1 MVDYENRHQD
11 SSPILLHGGSET
23 KPFVEKDK
31 YKEVQKDYDL
41 SNKCFL
47 KGKDYELAKN
57 ASESKHGDK
66 NLHTQLSDAKL
77 QAEHFRTEFFRLSKE
92 RLEEQRELTIVVKS
106 LRDQLEAVSQERD
119 QAITKTS
126 MESKQSGM
134 QFQHLKYCVDQLLET
149 NAEQERLMCAMNE
162 RLAASNKEIEN
173 YKLFLD
179 YINSAIQKFDHNNN
193 LIEPINLEIQDI
205 EYIHNNFKKFLKT
218 LEEKEHL
225 QIIEN
230 EKLKTTIDVMR
241 SQHEAE
247 IFRIE
252 EKHKSSLQEQ
262 CEKLQDELDNTVV
275 RAERATLEART
286 LSVEVANAK
295 SKYEKEITEK
305 CEQIQELEKKLSNFT
320 TKQNDSDINSRK
332 ALESVLDTTQKELVK
347 MKYERD
353 SATSQLSTL
362 SAKLEATESYI
373 ADLDDRLNK
382 QITNNQTARNE
393 LSETNK
399 VNKHLQSFAKS
410 IELSMKRLYN
420 MINNEL
426 NLNINWKWEQI
437 FEENHIGEFV
447 DNVMKIIGELK
458 KKSMMNRENK
468 AQTKLLK
475 NQIKEL
481 NYELDKL
488 KSTFRNNQRCISEYE
503 KTLAVKVSELET
515 TISERDYYLQII
527 NEQTEELSTIK
538 ADFQRQTRELTEQ
551 IDFLK
556 RRQIC
561 TGKCSQLKSI
571 KSDTHEKCTTQFR
584 TLRKPLSSGSLLS
597 DQRLTS
603 VDYEKQASEN
613 AISELKKQMNES
625 KSKCDR
631 ISLKRESCETDGIDK
646 IKEKFKTSQENTTR
660 RNISNAVKQS
670 NAIFSL
676 QQRLGNLEMNMYKVS
691 EDKGNLQSQN
701 EQLTDLLRRLTEQN
715 QRLTKELDNRM
726 MEATRAN
733 KQANYSSQRVV
744 ESSTGFQQNNNDNFY
759 DYSNELVKI
768 SNCNNDDS
776 VWNEEKF
783 LNGYRNTNNFNNG
796 KSNQRPHENNEIL
809 TLSNRT
815 LENTSAVQLNDKNK
829 TYYTQEQNAQ
839 SLKSDTTRTY
849 YSVNDSAILSSQSND
864 SDELVMREIKVNSS
878 ESNNYDKYFKNQQNF
893 KLDTKIPDQPN
904 SSTPSIDVHI
914 TANNYKTFLNF
925 NYQNTKVNTLKHEI
939 QYGKQLTV
947 TDSEFKPTPL
957 ELTNHNTNN
966 NGIINW
972 KFKKYD
978 KSLEIY
984 SDNEVTTCP
993 DNTSPRT

>member
-11 SSPILLHGGSET
+11 SSPILLHGGFET
-23 KPFVEKDK
+23 KPFLEKDK
-31 YKEVQKDYDL
+31 YKKVQKDYDL
-41 SNKCFL
+41 SNECFF

-66 NLHTQLSDAKL
+66 NLHIQLSDAKL

-193 LIEPINLEIQDI
+193 LIEPINFEIQDI
-205 EYIHNNFKKFLKT
+205 EYIHSNFNKFLKT

-320 TKQNDSDINSRK
+320 TKQN
-332 ALESVLDTTQKELVK
+332 
-347 MKYERD
+347 
-353 SATSQLSTL
+353 
-362 SAKLEATESYI
+362 SYI

-382 QITNNQTARNE
+382 QITNNQTTRNE
-393 LSETNK
+393 LSEANK
-399 VNKHLQSFAKS
+399 INKHLQSFAKS

-527 NEQTEELSTIK
+527 NEQTEELSTVK
-538 ADFQRQTRELTEQ
+538 ADFQRQIRELTEQ
-551 IDFLK
+551 IDFLE

-561 TGKCSQLKSI
+561 TGKYSQLKSI

-631 ISLKRESCETDGIDK
+631 ISLKRESCETVSIDK

-744 ESSTGFQQNNNDNFY
+744 ESSTGFQQNSNNNFY

-878 ESNNYDKYFKNQQNF
+878 
-893 KLDTKIPDQPN
+893 
-904 SSTPSIDVHI
+904 
-914 TANNYKTFLNF
+914 
-925 NYQNTKVNTLKHEI
+925 
-939 QYGKQLTV
+939 
-947 TDSEFKPTPL
+947 
-957 ELTNHNTNN
+957 
-966 NGIINW
+966 
-972 KFKKYD
+972 D
-978 KSLEIY
+978 KSPRSECKHQKW
-984 SDNEVTTCP
+984 NP
-993 DNTSPRT
+993 DEF

>member
-1 MVDYENRHQD
+1 MVDYENRHQGR
-11 SSPILLHGGSET
+11 SPILPHCGFEI
-23 KPFVEKDK
+23 KMFNEKDK
-31 YKEVQKDYDL
+31 IREVQKDYNL
-41 SNKCFL
+41 SNKCFF
-47 KGKDYELAKN
+47 KGTDYESIANSAEGKPR
-57 ASESKHGDK
+57 DK
-66 NLHTQLSDAKL
+66 NLHVQLSDVKS
-77 QAEHFRTEFFRLSKE
+77 QVEHFKTEFLRLNKE

-106 LRDQLEAVSQERD
+106 LRKQLEAVSQERD
-119 QAITKTS
+119 QEITKTS
-126 MESKQSGM
+126 MESQQSGM

-162 RLAASNKEIEN
+162 RLAVSNKEIGN
-173 YKLFLD
+173 YKLFLE
-179 YINSAIQKFDHNNN
+179 YISSAIQKFDLNNN
-193 LIEPINLEIQDI
+193 LTEPINLQIQDI
-205 EYIHNNFKKFLKT
+205 EYVHSHFNKFLKT

-225 QIIEN
+225 RTIEI

-241 SQHEAE
+241 SQNEAE

-262 CEKLQDELDNTVV
+262 CEQLQDELNNTVV

-305 CEQIQELEKKLSNFT
+305 CERIQELEKKLSDFT
-320 TKQNDSDINSRK
+320 AKQNDSDINSRK
-332 ALESVLDTTQKELVK
+332 ALESVLDTTQKELIK
-347 MKYERD
+347 MKCERD

-373 ADLDDRLNK
+373 AELDNRLNK
-382 QITNNQTARNE
+382 QMTTDQTTRNQLN
-393 LSETNK
+393 ETNK
-399 VNKHLQSFAKS
+399 VNKHLQSFARS

-426 NLNINWKWEQI
+426 NLNRNWKWEQI
-437 FEENHIGEFV
+437 FEENHISEFIE
-447 DNVMKIIGELK
+447 NVMKIISELK
-458 KKSMMNRENK
+458 RKSIMNKENK

-488 KSTFRNNQRCISEYE
+488 KSAFKDNQRSINEYE

-515 TISERDYYLQII
+515 TISERDYYLQVI
-527 NEQTEELSTIK
+527 NEQTEELSTVK
-538 ADFQRQTRELTEQ
+538 ADFHRQTRELTEQ
-551 IDFLK
+551 IDLLK
-556 RRQIC
+556 RRQFC

-571 KSDTHEKCTTQFR
+571 KSGLHEKCTTQFR
-584 TLRKPLSSGSLLS
+584 TLRRPLSLGSLLS

-603 VDYEKQASEN
+603 VDYEKQANEN
-613 AISELKKQMNES
+613 AISEMKKQINES

-631 ISLKRESCETDGIDK
+631 SSLRRESCETVSSDK
-646 IKEKFKTSQENTTR
+646 IRENLKISQGNNFQ

-715 QRLTKELDNRM
+715 QRLIKELDNRM
-726 MEATRAN
+726 MEATRDN
-733 KQANYSSQRVV
+733 KPATYSSQRVV
-744 ESSTGFQQNNNDNFY
+744 EYSTEFQHNNNNIFY
-759 DYSNELVKI
+759 DYSNEQVKT
-768 SNCNNDDS
+768 SSCHNDKS

-783 LNGYRNTNNFNNG
+783 LDRCHNITNFNDG
-796 KSNQRPHENNEIL
+796 KSNKRPHENNEIL
-809 TLSNRT
+809 TLSNQT
-815 LENTSAVQLNDKNK
+815 LKNTSPVQLNDKNK
-829 TYYTQEQNAQ
+829 LYYTQEQSAQ

-849 YSVNDSAILSSQSND
+849 YSVSDSAILSSQSND
-864 SDELVMREIKVNSS
+864 SDELVSRETKVNNG
-878 ESNNYDKYFKNQQNF
+878 ESNNDVKYCTNQQNF

-904 SSTPSIDVHI
+904 SPTPNIDVHI

-925 NYQNTKVNTLKHEI
+925 NYQNTKGNTLKHET
-939 QYGKQLTV
+939 QYGKQLTII
-947 TDSEFKPTPL
+947 DPEFKPTAR
-957 ELTNHNTNN
+957 ELTSHNTNN

-972 KFKKYD
+972 KLKEYD
-978 KSLEIY
+978 KSLEMY
-984 SDNEVTTCP
+984 SDNEVTNCP
-993 DNTSPRT
+993 DNTLPGT

>member
-1 MVDYENRHQD
+1 M
-11 SSPILLHGGSET
+11 
-23 KPFVEKDK
+23 
-31 YKEVQKDYDL
+31 
-41 SNKCFL
+41 
-47 KGKDYELAKN
+47 
-57 ASESKHGDK
+57 
-66 NLHTQLSDAKL
+66 
-77 QAEHFRTEFFRLSKE
+77 
-92 RLEEQRELTIVVKS
+92 
-106 LRDQLEAVSQERD
+106 
-119 QAITKTS
+119 
-126 MESKQSGM
+126 
-134 QFQHLKYCVDQLLET
+134 
-149 NAEQERLMCAMNE
+149 
-162 RLAASNKEIEN
+162 
-173 YKLFLD
+173 
-179 YINSAIQKFDHNNN
+179 
-193 LIEPINLEIQDI
+193 
-205 EYIHNNFKKFLKT
+205 
-218 LEEKEHL
+218 
-225 QIIEN
+225 
-230 EKLKTTIDVMR
+230 
-241 SQHEAE
+241 
-247 IFRIE
+247 
-252 EKHKSSLQEQ
+252 
-262 CEKLQDELDNTVV
+262 
-275 RAERATLEART
+275 
-286 LSVEVANAK
+286 
-295 SKYEKEITEK
+295 
-305 CEQIQELEKKLSNFT
+305 
-320 TKQNDSDINSRK
+320 
-332 ALESVLDTTQKELVK
+332 
-347 MKYERD
+347 
-353 SATSQLSTL
+353 
-362 SAKLEATESYI
+362 
-373 ADLDDRLNK
+373 DDRLNK
-382 QITNNQTARNE
+382 QITNNQTTRNQ
-393 LSETNK
+393 LNETNK
-399 VNKHLQSFAKS
+399 INKHLQSFAKS

-426 NLNINWKWEQI
+426 NRNWKWEQI

-458 KKSMMNRENK
+458 KKSTMNRENK

-503 KTLAVKVSELET
+503 KTLVTFDKVINKIKCIILLFVLCVRLFLDRQAVKVSELET
-515 TISERDYYLQII
+515 TTSERDYYLQII
-527 NEQTEELSTIK
+527 SEQTEELSTIK

-597 DQRLTS
+597 DQRLAS

-631 ISLKRESCETDGIDK
+631 ISLKRESCETVSIDK
-646 IKEKFKTSQENTTR
+646 IREKFKTSQENTTR

-744 ESSTGFQQNNNDNFY
+744 ENSTGFQQNNNNNFY

-783 LNGYRNTNNFNNG
+783 LDGYRNTNNFNNG

-809 TLSNRT
+809 TLPNRT
-815 LENTSAVQLNDKNK
+815 LENTSPVQLDDKNK

-925 NYQNTKVNTLKHEI
+925 NYQNTKDNPLKHEI

-993 DNTSPRT
+993 DNT

>member
-1 MVDYENRHQD
+1 MFDYENRHQD
-11 SSPILLHGGSET
+11 PSPILLHGGFEIKT
-23 KPFVEKDK
+23 FMEKDK
-31 YKEVQKDYDL
+31 NEKVQEDYNL
-41 SNKCFL
+41 SNKCFF
-47 KGKDYELAKN
+47 KKTDYESTKN
-57 ASESKHGDK
+57 SALSKPNDK
-66 NLHTQLSDAKL
+66 NLHIQLSDAKS
-77 QAEHFRTEFFRLSKE
+77 QVEHFKTEFLRLSKE

-149 NAEQERLMCAMNE
+149 NAEQEELMCAMNE
-162 RLAASNKEIEN
+162 RLAASNKEIGN
-173 YKLFLD
+173 YKLFIE
-179 YINSAIQKFDHNNN
+179 YISSAIQKFDLNNN
-193 LIEPINLEIQDI
+193 LIEPKNLEIQDI
-205 EYIHNNFKKFLKT
+205 EYIHSYFNKFLKT
-218 LEEKEHL
+218 LEENEHL
-225 QIIEN
+225 QIIEI

-252 EKHKSSLQEQ
+252 EKHKSSLRKQ
-262 CEKLQDELDNTVV
+262 CEQLQDELNNTVV

-332 ALESVLDTTQKELVK
+332 ALESVLDTTQKELIK
-347 MKYERD
+347 MKCERD

-373 ADLDDRLNK
+373 AELDDRLNK
-382 QITNNQTARNE
+382 QITIDQTTRNQLN
-393 LSETNK
+393 ETNK
-399 VNKHLQSFAKS
+399 INKHLQSFAKS

-426 NLNINWKWEQI
+426 NLNRNWKWEQI
-437 FEENHIGEFV
+437 FEENHIGEFIE
-447 DNVMKIIGELK
+447 NVMKIIGELK

-481 NYELDKL
+481 NYELGKL
-488 KSTFRNNQRCISEYE
+488 KSTFKNNQRSISDYE

-527 NEQTEELSTIK
+527 NEQTEELSTVK
-538 ADFQRQTRELTEQ
+538 ANFQRQTRELTEQ
-551 IDFLK
+551 IDILK

-571 KSDTHEKCTTQFR
+571 TSGIHEKCTTQFR
-584 TLRKPLSSGSLLS
+584 TLRKPLSSGLLLS

-613 AISELKKQMNES
+613 AISEIKKQINES

-631 ISLKRESCETDGIDK
+631 ISLKRESCETVSNDK
-646 IKEKFKTSQENTTR
+646 IKEKFKISQENTSR

-676 QQRLGNLEMNMYKVS
+676 QQRLRNLETNMYKVNV
-691 EDKGNLQSQN
+691 DKGNLQSQN

-726 MEATRAN
+726 VEATRAN
-733 KQANYSSQRVV
+733 KPATYSSQRVV
-744 ESSTGFQQNNNDNFY
+744 ENSTEFQQNNNNNFY
-759 DYSNELVKI
+759 DYSNEQVKI

-776 VWNEEKF
+776 VWNEKF
-783 LNGYRNTNNFNNG
+783 LDGYRNTNNFNNG
-796 KSNQRPHENNEIL
+796 KSNKRPYENNEIL
-809 TLSNRT
+809 TSPDRT
-815 LENTSAVQLNDKNK
+815 PGNTSPVQLSDKNK
-829 TYYTQEQNAQ
+829 TYSAQEQSAQ

-849 YSVNDSAILSSQSND
+849 YSVSDSAILSSQSNY
-864 SDELVMREIKVNSS
+864 SDEIIMRETKVNNS
-878 ESNNYDKYFKNQQNF
+878 ESTNDVKYFKNQQNF

-904 SSTPSIDVHI
+904 SSTPNIDVHI

-925 NYQNTKVNTLKHEI
+925 NYQNTKDNTLKHGT
-939 QYGKQLTV
+939 QYEKQLTIK
-947 TDSEFKPTPL
+947 DSEFKPNPP

-972 KFKKYD
+972 KLKNFD

-984 SDNEVTTCP
+984 SDNEVKTCP
-993 DNTSPRT
+993 DNILPGT

>member
-11 SSPILLHGGSET
+11 SSPILLHGGFET
-23 KPFVEKDK
+23 KPFLEKDK
-31 YKEVQKDYDL
+31 YKKVQKDYDL
-41 SNKCFL
+41 SNECFF

-66 NLHTQLSDAKL
+66 NLHIQLSDAKL

-193 LIEPINLEIQDI
+193 LIEPINFEIQDI
-205 EYIHNNFKKFLKT
+205 EYIHSNFNKFLKT

-320 TKQNDSDINSRK
+320 TKQN
-332 ALESVLDTTQKELVK
+332 
-347 MKYERD
+347 
-353 SATSQLSTL
+353 
-362 SAKLEATESYI
+362 SYI

-382 QITNNQTARNE
+382 QITNNQTTRNE
-393 LSETNK
+393 LSEANK
-399 VNKHLQSFAKS
+399 INKHLQSFAKS

-527 NEQTEELSTIK
+527 NEQTEELSTVK
-538 ADFQRQTRELTEQ
+538 ADFQRQIRELTEQ
-551 IDFLK
+551 IDFLE

-561 TGKCSQLKSI
+561 TGKYSQLKSI

-631 ISLKRESCETDGIDK
+631 ISLKRESCETVSIDK

-744 ESSTGFQQNNNDNFY
+744 ESSTGFQQNSNNNFY

-925 NYQNTKVNTLKHEI
+925 NYQNTKANTLKHEI

-993 DNTSPRT
+993 NNTSPRT

>member
-11 SSPILLHGGSET
+11 PSPILLHGGFET
-23 KPFVEKDK
+23 KPSLEKDK
-31 YKEVQKDYDL
+31 YKKVQKDYDL
-41 SNKCFL
+41 SNKCFFE
-47 KGKDYELAKN
+47 GKDYELAKN

-66 NLHTQLSDAKL
+66 NLHIQLSDAKL

-205 EYIHNNFKKFLKT
+205 EYIHSNFNKFLKT
-218 LEEKEHL
+218 LDEKEHL

-373 ADLDDRLNK
+373 AELDDRLNK
-382 QITNNQTARNE
+382 QITNNQTTRNE

-399 VNKHLQSFAKS
+399 INKHLQSFAKS

-426 NLNINWKWEQI
+426 NLNRNWKWEQI
-437 FEENHIGEFV
+437 FEENHIGEFI

-561 TGKCSQLKSI
+561 TGKCSQLKSM
-571 KSDTHEKCTTQFR
+571 KSDTHATCTTQFR

-597 DQRLTS
+597 DQHLTS

-613 AISELKKQMNES
+613 AISELKKQMDES

-631 ISLKRESCETDGIDK
+631 ISLKRESCETVSIDK

-744 ESSTGFQQNNNDNFY
+744 ESSTGFQQNNDNNFY

-783 LNGYRNTNNFNNG
+783 PDGYRNTNNFNNG

-809 TLSNRT
+809 TLPNRT
-815 LENTSAVQLNDKNK
+815 LENTPAVQLNDKNK

-925 NYQNTKVNTLKHEI
+925 NYQNTKANTLKHEI

-966 NGIINW
+966 NGIKNW